1 VVTVYFYWRNI
12 MDVKYIKF
20 VIDPGKEVVLKFV
33 LEHDEWVCRATTE
46 YIDDLVN
53 LTDMTKEYM

>member
-1 VVTVYFYWRNI
+1 

-33 LEHDEWVCRATTE
+33 LEHDEWVCRATSE

-53 LTDMTKEYM
+53 LTDMTKEYT